1 MEYPVNGIGS
11 CGPIEATPINNR
23 DGSRADRNLQT
34 GAARSD
40 TVKIGI
46 TCYPTYGGSGIV
58 ATELGKELADRGH
71 EIHFISYA
79 LPMRLNT
86 GCANIQFH
94 EVEVTN
100 YPLFDHPPYA
110 LALATKMAEVAEVY
124 GLDLLHCHY
133 AIPHSVSAFLAKS
146 MLLPRKLPVVTTL
159 HGTDI
164 TLVGSDRSYLP
175 ITRFSIDQSDGVTAV
190 SNYLKEATIHVIGA
204 RNDIEVIYN
213 FVNCDKY
220 KPSENR
226 DLKDHFAPEGQ
237 KILIHVSNFRA
248 VKRPAEVVSIFARF
262 QRHVPAVLL
271 MVGDR
276 PERSKAE
283 WTARHAGI
291 ERKVYFLGKQD
302 NIEELIGLS
311 DLLLLPSETESF
323 GLVALEAMAC
333 EVPVVASRV
342 GGLPEV
348 FTDGVEGFLVDPQD
362 IGKMAERSI
371 KILADPALRREMG
384 KRAREKAHAR
394 FCSNRIIPLYENHYR
409 RVIERTGL
417 P

>member
-1 MEYPVNGIGS
+1 VNGACSLLNSG
-11 CGPIEATPINNR
+11 ET
-23 DGSRADRNLQT
+23 L
-34 GAARSD
+34 
-40 TVKIGI
+40 KIGI

-79 LPMRLNT
+79 LPMRLNAAR
-86 GCANIQFH
+86 ANIQFH

-100 YPLFDHPPYA
+100 YPLFDHAPYT

-146 MLLPRKLPVVTTL
+146 MLKTRSLPIVTTL

-190 SNYLKEATIHVIGA
+190 SQYLREATISIIGA
-204 RNDIEVIYN
+204 KKDIEVIYN

-220 KPSENR
+220 KPSTNQDFR
-226 DLKDHFAPEGQ
+226 NCFAAARE

-248 VKRPAEVVSIFARF
+248 VKRPVDVIDIFSRVLAEM
-262 QRHVPAVLL
+262 PAILL
-271 MVGDR
+271 MVGDG
-276 PERSKAE
+276 PERSNAE
-283 WTARHAGI
+283 WLARHRDI
-291 ERKVYFLGKQD
+291 ERKVRFLGKQD
-302 NIEELIGLS
+302 NIEELIGIS

-348 FTDGVEGFLVDPQD
+348 ITDGVEGFLVQPRDVA
-362 IGKMAERSI
+362 KMAECSLT
-371 KILADPALRREMG
+371 ILGNDRHRREMG
-384 KRAREKAHAR
+384 KRAREKACTNFR
-394 FCSNRIIPLYENHYR
+394 SEKIISSYEDYYR
-409 RVIERTGL
+409 RVLEK
-417 P
+417 